1 MRRTD
6 PISPNGASA
15 SQSSVPPDRCPALG
29 CAAPSGRGAVLR
41 LTPPGLHPS
50 LRSFDDSAPILKFL
64 DILIFAC
71 EYQNRKVLRII
82 RTSEIKNQLPFAQL
96 TLNISLIMKTFQAS
110 HSKTIPKLSPANIT
124 SVID

>member
-1 MRRTD
+1 
-6 PISPNGASA
+6 
-15 SQSSVPPDRCPALG
+15 VPPDRRPALG

-41 LTPPGLHPS
+41 FTPPGLHLS
-50 LRSFDDSAPILKFL
+50 LRRFDASAPILEFL

-82 RTSEIKNQLPFAQL
+82 RTSEIKNQLKFPQL
-96 TLNISLIMKTFQAS
+96 TLNISIIMNTFQAS
-110 HSKTIPKLSPANIT
+110 RSKTIPKLSPANIT